1 MPIAMG
7 KKSARKPGAK
17 VVRTTIVIEEGLWER
32 LRFQSTKERR
42 AAQDIVADAVSGY
55 LKKRKA

>member
-1 MPIAMG
+1 MG
-7 KKSARKPGAK
+7 KKSERKSGTN
-17 VVRTTIVIEEGLWER
+17 VVKTTIVIEAGLWER

-42 AAQDIVADAVSGY
+42 PAQDIVADAVSDY